1 MIYAPSSDI
10 SGEEQTMLADYTK
23 KGGKLFA
30 AAGPVKEGNL
40 DNLHGLL
47 EEYGVTAQ
55 DGIVVEGDR
64 ERYALQTPYALL
76 PQMESSDITDALI
89 EEHYYPILP
98 IVQGLKVDETKA
110 AGRVTTLLSTTDQA
124 FSKMAGYELSTYERE
139 EGDVDGPF
147 AAAVSISCENEGRI
161 LWFGSSDFLEDMY
174 NALSSGA
181 NGDLGMNGLS
191 SMIGESEA
199 MAIRSKSLNYNYLT
213 ISESTSAM
221 LQAVMIGIFP
231 LAYLGIGI
239 CVVMRRRRMQNEAG

>member
-1 MIYAPSSDI
+1 
-10 SGEEQTMLADYTK
+10 
-23 KGGKLFA
+23 
-30 AAGPVKEGNL
+30 
-40 DNLHGLL
+40 
-47 EEYGVTAQ
+47 
-55 DGIVVEGDR
+55 
-64 ERYALQTPYALL
+64 
-76 PQMESSDITDALI
+76 MESSDITDALI

-110 AGRVTTLLSTTDQA
+110 AGRVTTRLATTDQA

-139 EGDVDGPF
+139 EGDGDGPF
-147 AAAVSISCENEGRI
+147 AAAVSISCVIEGRI

-199 MAIRSKSLNYNYLT
+199 MAIRSKSFNYFYLT